1 MKLPVSKKILVRTPN
16 LDMLR
21 REGMT
26 VEGGY
31 SQTRCTPSRVSFMTG
46 KYAWKVGLPG
56 EIVLDYDS
64 GNALPLRKI
73 SKIVQ
78 SRPKL

>member
-1 MKLPVSKKILVRTPN
+1 
-16 LDMLR
+16 MLR

-64 GNALPLRKI
+64 GNAVPLRKI
-73 SKIVQ
+73 SKISKKIQ
-78 SRPKL
+78 KNI

>member
-1 MKLPVSKKILVRTPN
+1 
-16 LDMLR
+16 MLR

-64 GNALPLRKI
+64 GNAEGCRILHRSYWKMAFR
-73 SKIVQ
+73 S
-78 SRPKL
+78 

>member
-1 MKLPVSKKILVRTPN
+1 
-16 LDMLR
+16 MLR

-64 GNALPLRKI
+64 GNAVPLRKI
-73 SKIVQ
+73 SKI
-78 SRPKL
+78 SKKKYKKNSKKYLKYF